1 MSLLR
6 VKRTWAGAVQTS
18 AFDPK
23 RTFAFRRRRV
33 GPWSN
38 SPSIWRLVTLHG
50 PISTLREESMGAG
63 RLSFTAASTRLLWG
77 VTSLVFACIAL
88 AVTAGA
94 EPLPRSVLF
103 LDHNGPS
110 EPFGQG
116 MSAAFHTTMSADSRE
131 HVAIYA
137 ETLDLIR
144 SSSSRYKEILTTY
157 LREKYRDI
165 PIGVIVAPGTA
176 ALAFMLPARAEIW
189 PEVPAIFVAN
199 PAAAAEAKNIPGIT
213 GMVRRQPLQ
222 ASANTAQ
229 ALIPSLKS
237 IAVVGDVPRQ
247 DYQRARFKE
256 QIAAL
261 TGVEIIDLTGLRMAE
276 LLERVAALS
285 NQPVIYFTTLTFDGD
300 KPAYVSR
307 DALVAISKVANRPII
322 VDLETHVGYGSVGGL
337 VADPGAIGSALAR
350 LRSEE
355 RRVGKGCRCGM

>member
-199 PAAAAEAKNIPGIT
+199 PAAAAEAKNIPGVT

-261 TGVEIIDLTGLRMAE
+261 TGVGNHRPHRSKDGGAARAGRRVVKPHGHIFHHADIRWRHAGLCIARCA
-276 LLERVAALS
+276 RGHFQGR
-285 NQPVIYFTTLTFDGD
+285 QPSDHRRLGN
-300 KPAYVSR
+300 PC
-307 DALVAISKVANRPII
+307 
-322 VDLETHVGYGSVGGL
+322 
-337 VADPGAIGSALAR
+337 R
-350 LRSEE
+350 LRE
-355 RRVGKGCRCGM
+355 RGRLGR